1 MRRILL
7 AGIVFTLALV
17 TISLVGASPGISL
30 DITPIN
36 DKVLPGET
44 ASYEV
49 KVTSQVSIDE
59 TVHLSITDPISGW
72 SYIFSENDFNLPAY
86 GSKTVEM
93 FITVASDASP
103 GDYYHDV
110 KAEGIPFFGIAV
122 EKTVYTN
129 VLTTVIPEFSTIAIP
144 VVAIL
149 GLVFLF
155 NRKKY

>member
-1 MRRILL
+1 MKKILL
-7 AGIVFTLALV
+7 AGIVFVLALV
-17 TISLVGASPGISL
+17 TASVVEAGPGITL

-36 DKVLPGET
+36 DKVLSGET

-49 KVTSQVSIDE
+49 NVTSQVNWDE
-59 TVHLSITDPISGW
+59 TVHLSITNPISGW
-72 SYIFSENDFNLPAY
+72 NYTFSENDFNLSAY
-86 GSKTVEM
+86 ESKIVDM

-110 KAEGIPFFGIAV
+110 KAEGKVSGITI
-122 EKTVYTN
+122 EETVYTN

-149 GLVFLF
+149 VLMFLF
-155 NRKKY
+155 NRRKH

>member
-1 MRRILL
+1 MRKIFL
-7 AGIVFTLALV
+7 AGIALVLALV
-17 TISLVGASPGISL
+17 TISVVEASPGITL

-49 KVTSQVSIDE
+49 NVTSQVSGDE
-59 TVHLSITDPISGW
+59 TVHLNVTNPISGW
-72 SYIFSENDFNLPAY
+72 NYTFSENDFNLPAY
-86 GSKTVEM
+86 SSKTVNM

-110 KAEGIPFFGIAV
+110 KAEGKVFGVTI

-149 GLVFLF
+149 ALVFLF
-155 NRKKY
+155 NRRKH

>member
-1 MRRILL
+1 MKKILL
-7 AGIVFTLALV
+7 AGIVFALALV
-17 TISLVGASPGISL
+17 TASLVEASPGISL

-49 KVTSQVSIDE
+49 NVTNQENWNE
-59 TVHLSITDPISGW
+59 TVHLSITNPISGW
-72 SYIFSENDFNLPAY
+72 SYTFSENDFNLPAF
-86 GSKTVEM
+86 GSKTVDM

-110 KAEGIPFFGIAV
+110 KAEGIVFGVAI

-129 VLTTVIPEFSTIAIP
+129 VLTTVIPEFTTIAIP
-144 VVAIL
+144 AAAIFVL
-149 GLVFLF
+149 LF
-155 NRKKY
+155 VLRRKRA